1 MDVIELAPYK
11 RLTNEELIEEI
22 YSEIVKLKTISENDD
37 EQQYLKEAM
46 IFNAMIIETKRR
58 NLKIDKTKLIDEIL
72 KW

>member
-22 YSEIVKLKTISENDD
+22 YSEIIKLKAISENDD

>member
-22 YSEIVKLKTISENDD
+22 YSEIIKLKAISENDD

-46 IFNAMIIETKRR
+46 IFNAKRR

>member
-22 YSEIVKLKTISENDD
+22 YSEIVKLKIISENDD

>member
-11 RLTNEELIEEI
+11 RLTNEELIEKI

-37 EQQYLKEAM
+37 EQQYLEEAM